1 MEAIIEGIIK
11 ELQSAQIRI
20 RKNIKDFSEV
30 RVKQLAK
37 EKNNIES
44 ARKRLESFGN
54 ELNQFQQSMHNQFYS
69 LEVKQLKEFAGFERK
84 SADNDDAFSSQTIQN
99 MGAMSIELPKYQEV
113 LAQAAKYLMN
123 CLKSTDA
130 DMERLYDDRYI
141 SWVSIYNSKQSYDN
155 QQSNQ
160 PWDNQQL
167 MMPWDNQ
174 QSK

>member
-99 MGAMSIELPKYQEV
+99 MGAMSIELPKY
-113 LAQAAKYLMN
+113 
-123 CLKSTDA
+123 
-130 DMERLYDDRYI
+130 
-141 SWVSIYNSKQSYDN
+141 
-155 QQSNQ
+155 
-160 PWDNQQL
+160 
-167 MMPWDNQ
+167 
-174 QSK
+174 